1 MKKML
6 PEKKIML
13 LALALTVIF
22 INVATAQK
30 NSTDTSLTIKRAQK
44 FARLFRLDEDLQ
56 PKFIASNFPAT
67 SDYFKPTSE
76 NVSDPLMLSDSV
88 FVKAYK
94 AAALASTIKMI
105 KKQDGKPAGAFTAP
119 VVTPQALTTA
129 RADAKGFV
137 VPPEGMADFKHDKLT
152 PASDYFK
159 PTSYYAANT
168 VSLKDSDYNKA
179 FRYEAYSIAVK
190 KKHHSGGRT
199 FLVLGSIVAVSVGLY
214 FGLLA
219 MFGAK

>member
-1 MKKML
+1 ML
-6 PEKKIML
+6 PVKNIML
-13 LALALTVIF
+13 SALALTVIF
-22 INVATAQK
+22 VNVASAQK
-30 NSTDTSLTIKRAQK
+30 NTIDTAITIKRAQK
-44 FARLFRLDEDLQ
+44 FARSFRLDEDLQ

-105 KKQDGKPAGAFTAP
+105 KKQDGKPAGAFEAP
-119 VVTPQALTTA
+119 NVSPYALTTA
-129 RADAKGFV
+129 RADAKGFI

-152 PASDYFK
+152 PTSDYFK
-159 PTSYYAANT
+159 PTSFYAANT

-179 FRYEAYSIAVK
+179 FRYEAFTIATK
-190 KKHHSGGRT
+190 KKHHSGGNIG
-199 FLVLGSIVAVSVGLY
+199 LILLGIAAGGIGLY
-214 FGLLA
+214 YGLLNI
-219 MFGAK
+219 FGAR